1 MVVAVVLGVARC
13 DWATQPV
20 QDESLVVEAFL
31 DTGES
36 LPPILLRRTAPLR
49 TSVQGTQDAASGAQI
64 TLRLGN
70 TSISYAESPSQA
82 GRYVAQRDTVVPP
95 GVHWRLTAKWKGE
108 TARATGRTPPRI
120 HISDVC
126 VEVPDSPVQA
136 VRVDS
141 LRRDSLDI
149 PANQEYI
156 YPVDVRVRW
165 RANLTSPGADTTYW
179 VRAQLQ
185 PDATAFQ
192 SVVEFFLEPADIR
205 REDAFSTRRGV
216 RQWTGVYAV
225 PVGSETAPVPRH
237 TLVTTLTR
245 GDTSFASFA
254 QTRTDPDR
262 REPVSNIQG
271 GQGIAVAVSVD
282 SLVQSIDSDT
292 EDCPRGPS
300 ERSITNQS
308 DRPSRA
314 SSRSS
319 SVTRSFDHV
328 RQPRHRNHYG
338 H

>member
-1 MVVAVVLGVARC
+1 MALAVVLGVARC
-13 DWATQPV
+13 DWTAQPG
-20 QDESLVVEAFL
+20 QEESLVVEAFL

-36 LPPILLRRTAPLR
+36 LPPILLRRTASLR
-49 TSVQGTQDAASGAQI
+49 TSLEGTQDAASDARV

-70 TSISYAESPSQA
+70 TSISYSESPSQA

-95 GVHWRLTAKWKGE
+95 GVPWRLTAEWKGE
-108 TARATGRTPPRI
+108 MVRATGRTPPRI
-120 HISDVC
+120 HISEVC

-165 RANLTSPGADTTYW
+165 RENLTGRGADTSYW
-179 VRAQLQ
+179 VRAQLR
-185 PDATAFQ
+185 PDATAFSS

-205 REDAFSTRRGV
+205 REDEFSTRRGA

-225 PVGSETAPVPRH
+225 PVDSGAAPLPRH
-237 TLVTTLTR
+237 NLVTTLTR

-271 GQGIAVAVSVD
+271 GRGIAVAVSVD
-282 SLVQSIDSDT
+282 SLVQAIDPDT
-292 EDCPRGPS
+292 ERCH
-300 ERSITNQS
+300 
-308 DRPSRA
+308 A
-314 SSRSS
+314 S
-319 SVTRSFDHV
+319 
-328 RQPRHRNHYG
+328 P
-338 H
+338 